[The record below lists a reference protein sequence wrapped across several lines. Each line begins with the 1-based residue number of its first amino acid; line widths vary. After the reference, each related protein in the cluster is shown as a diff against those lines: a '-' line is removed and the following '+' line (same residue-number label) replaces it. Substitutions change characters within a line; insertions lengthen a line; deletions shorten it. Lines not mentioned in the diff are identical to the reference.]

1 MLTMVTEVY
10 GVKGI
15 YGDLCLE
22 PKLLSSQFD
31 SEDKAYIDLIFA
43 GKRLHIIYVNHGKKD
58 YGDYSISAVGCDGIN
73 MEALTGKSIII
84 PRQKILSLS
93 GDKRH
98 DITAILD

>member
-1 MLTMVTEVY
+1 
-10 GVKGI
+10 
-15 YGDLCLE
+15 
-22 PKLLSSQFD
+22 
-31 SEDKAYIDLIFA
+31 
-43 GKRLHIIYVNHGKKD
+43 VNHGKKD